1 MSSGEI
7 ATSYAAIVAHLTET
21 EIAAIWNAAL
31 FGGRRAPAALQD
43 RALALV
49 ELRDRMANDTVA
61 RRERPPG
68 SVCG

>member
-1 MSSGEI
+1 MTGD
-7 ATSYAAIVAHLTET
+7 YADAYHEIVAGLDER
-21 EIAAIWNAAL
+21 EVAALWNAAL

-43 RALALV
+43 RVLALV